1 MSLEVIIHTGMIFM
15 ILPRNNSSSY
25 LKLAAMKNILL
36 FLISGFMPI
45 FIMAQEQME
54 TAASVG
60 LGKFKRLGLLQPS
73 KENLFTAADTTN
85 LQLGNPIQIA
95 IVSLD
100 KLKQYNE
107 GQPASSFI
115 TDIDEY
121 VYPVVNGQ
129 SKRLSGT
136 MTLAKVNARWSAIR
150 INAENLILQDSTSKF
165 ISQESIRYKLVK
177 ILAFHVS
184 FLSYVESGNI
194 LFIPLMEDRERELF
208 LGKPVKAEI
217 VLEKFVKEANDYNGL
232 PM

>member
-1 MSLEVIIHTGMIFM
+1 MIFM

-217 VLEKFVKEANDYNGL
+217 VLEKFVNEANDYNGL

>member
-1 MSLEVIIHTGMIFM
+1 
-15 ILPRNNSSSY
+15 
-25 LKLAAMKNILL
+25 
-36 FLISGFMPI
+36 MPI
-45 FIMAQEQME
+45 FLMAQEQME

-60 LGKFKRLGLLQPS
+60 LGKFKRLGLLRPS

-85 LQLGNPIQIA
+85 LQLGNPIQTA
-95 IVSLD
+95 IVPLD
-100 KLKQYNE
+100 KLKEYKE

-115 TDIDEY
+115 TDIDQY

-136 MTLAKVNARWSAIR
+136 MTLAKVNERWSAIR
-150 INAENLILQDSTSKF
+150 FNAENLILQDSTSKF
-165 ISQESIRYKLVK
+165 ISQGSIRYKLVK
-177 ILAFHVS
+177 ILAFHAS

-208 LGKPVKAEI
+208 LGKSVKAEI
-217 VLEKFVKEANDYNGL
+217 VLEKFVKAANDYNGL

>member
-1 MSLEVIIHTGMIFM
+1 MIFM
-15 ILPRNNSSSY
+15 ILPRTNSSSY

-85 LQLGNPIQIA
+85 LQLGNPIQTA

-100 KLKQYNE
+100 KLKQYKE
-107 GQPASSFI
+107 GQPARSFI

-150 INAENLILQDSTSKF
+150 VNAENLILQDSTSKF
-165 ISQESIRYKLVK
+165 ISQGSIRYKIVK

-194 LFIPLMEDRERELF
+194 LLIPLMEDRERELF

>member
-1 MSLEVIIHTGMIFM
+1 
-15 ILPRNNSSSY
+15 
-25 LKLAAMKNILL
+25 
-36 FLISGFMPI
+36 MPI
-45 FIMAQEQME
+45 FLMAQEQME

-60 LGKFKRLGLLQPS
+60 LGKFKRLGLLQS
-73 KENLFTAADTTN
+73 SNENLFTVADTTN
-85 LQLGNPIQIA
+85 LQLGNPIQTA
-95 IVSLD
+95 IVPLD
-100 KLKQYNE
+100 KLKQYIE

-115 TDIDEY
+115 TDIDQY

-150 INAENLILQDSTSKF
+150 FNAENLILQDSTTKF
-165 ISQESIRYKLVK
+165 IFQGSIRYKIVK

-184 FLSYVESGNI
+184 FLSYIKSGNI

-217 VLEKFVKEANDYNGL
+217 VLEKFVKAANDYNGL

>member
-1 MSLEVIIHTGMIFM
+1 
-15 ILPRNNSSSY
+15 
-25 LKLAAMKNILL
+25 
-36 FLISGFMPI
+36 MPI

-217 VLEKFVKEANDYNGL
+217 VLEKFVNEANDYNGL

>member
-1 MSLEVIIHTGMIFM
+1 
-15 ILPRNNSSSY
+15 
-25 LKLAAMKNILL
+25 
-36 FLISGFMPI
+36 MPI
-45 FIMAQEQME
+45 FLMAQEQME

-60 LGKFKRLGLLQPS
+60 LGKFKRLGLLQS
-73 KENLFTAADTTN
+73 SNENLFTVADTTN
-85 LQLGNPIQIA
+85 LQLGSPIQTA
-95 IVSLD
+95 IVPLD
-100 KLKQYNE
+100 KLKQYIE

-115 TDIDEY
+115 TDIDQY

-150 INAENLILQDSTSKF
+150 FNAENLILQDSTTKF
-165 ISQESIRYKLVK
+165 IFQGSIRYKIVK

-184 FLSYVESGNI
+184 FLSYIKSGNI

-217 VLEKFVKEANDYNGL
+217 VLEKFVKAANDYNGL

>member
-1 MSLEVIIHTGMIFM
+1 MIFM
-15 ILPRNNSSSY
+15 ILPRTNSSSY

-36 FLISGFMPI
+36 FLIFGFTPI

-60 LGKFKRLGLLQPS
+60 LGKFKRLGLLQHS

-85 LQLGNPIQIA
+85 LQLGNPIQTA
-95 IVSLD
+95 IVPID
-100 KLKQYNE
+100 KLKQYKE

-150 INAENLILQDSTSKF
+150 VNAENLILQDSTSKF
-165 ISQESIRYKLVK
+165 ISQGSIRYKLVK

-208 LGKPVKAEI
+208 LGKLVKAEI
-217 VLEKFVKEANDYNGL
+217 VLEKFVKAANDYNGL

>member
-1 MSLEVIIHTGMIFM
+1 
-15 ILPRNNSSSY
+15 
-25 LKLAAMKNILL
+25 
-36 FLISGFMPI
+36 MPI
-45 FIMAQEQME
+45 FLMAQEQME
-54 TAASVG
+54 TATSVG

-85 LQLGNPIQIA
+85 LQLGNPIQTA
-95 IVSLD
+95 IVPLD
-100 KLKQYNE
+100 KLKQYKE

-115 TDIDEY
+115 TNIDEY

-150 INAENLILQDSTSKF
+150 FNAENLILQDSTSKF
-165 ISQESIRYKLVK
+165 TSQGSIRYKLVK
-177 ILAFHVS
+177 ILAFHMS

-217 VLEKFVKEANDYNGL
+217 VLEKFVKAANDYNGL
-232 PM
+232 PI